1 MVKNNCIKKNNKRL
15 MKTKYGNIL
24 LIVVVLAVLY
34 LVINSFFG
42 TSVDQEYL
50 KTIDSLNNNILKIE
64 QRQDSLSQDIKN
76 FETQVNNIDSKI
88 QTIKNQKTIIKE
100 YFHEKIISVD
110 GFSRN
115 DIDSFF
121 ANRYGYNP

>member
-1 MVKNNCIKKNNKRL
+1 MKFKIQNVL
-15 MKTKYGNIL
+15 MIT
-24 LIVVVLAVLY
+24 VVIAVLY
-34 LVINSFFG
+34 LVVNSFFG

-64 QRQDSLSQDIKN
+64 KRQDSLSKDIKN
-76 FETQVNNIDSKI
+76 FESQVNNIDTKI

-110 GFSRN
+110 GFSRS

-121 ANRYGYNP
+121 ANRYGYTP